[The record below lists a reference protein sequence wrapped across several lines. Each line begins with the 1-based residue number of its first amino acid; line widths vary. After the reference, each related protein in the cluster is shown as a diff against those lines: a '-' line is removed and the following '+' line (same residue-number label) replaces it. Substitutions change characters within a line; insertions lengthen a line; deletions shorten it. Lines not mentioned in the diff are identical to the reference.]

1 MSSGLYPVPF
11 FLETPKCCCLDHL
24 VCPGVLDSLQGYTA
38 KCFWYLREGGNTVV
52 RVCVCAEERKGDQCI
67 LTPSIILGILF
78 FSAKAF

>member
-1 MSSGLYPVPF
+1 MSFGLYLVPF

-52 RVCVCAEERKGDQCI
+52 CVFVLEKERE
-67 LTPSIILGILF
+67 TNVS
-78 FSAKAF
+78 